1 VSIPAQILKI
11 CAASA
16 VLTAA
21 LSLARGLPAPEPPPA
36 GAGAV
41 ACSPGGADQAHEIQW
56 ISPDQAHVLFD
67 RGEAAFVDCR
77 SEEDFAS
84 GHVSGSLHAP
94 AEQPDPVGEP
104 LLSTLRAAATVITY
118 CDADADCDRSARVAA
133 RIASAGLPD
142 VRVLEG
148 GMPAW
153 LEGGYP
159 AESGTCDTCGE
170 RLP

>member
-1 VSIPAQILKI
+1 V
-11 CAASA
+11 
-16 VLTAA
+16 
-21 LSLARGLPAPEPPPA
+21 SLALATALAVARGVPSPDPGPATGEVA
-36 GAGAV
+36 

-56 ISPDQAHVLFD
+56 ISADEAHALFD
-67 RGEAAFVDCR
+67 RGQAAFVDCR

-94 AEQPDPVGEP
+94 AERPNPIAEP

-133 RIASAGLPD
+133 LIASAGLPD

-153 LEGGYP
+153 LQEGYP
-159 AESGTCDTCGE
+159 AESGTCDTCGGG
-170 RLP
+170 LP